1 MNENEL
7 DRCRRLLGVRPG
19 VSRSD
24 LERAFMNRNL
34 EIIRDK
40 NAAGSGRRRELE
52 AEHEELRAAF
62 AALGAL
68 TDRKTEPAR
77 APGFTPGSST
87 RHAVADAAKIAP
99 IGAEFDEPPAL
110 LSFDNWKVNTF
121 VPPLLLG
128 LAWLVSQSP
137 FAFFLTAF
145 HIWIHELG
153 HAVPAWFSGKHALP
167 LPIGFTLIT
176 PEYSPFVHWGLLS
189 LFGLLLVAGIKERK
203 IWAIIAAVAFAALQH
218 IMTWRMPDHRQEF
231 WYGAFGGLG
240 GEFIISTLFMMS
252 FYVRLPEKFRW
263 EWCRY
268 LFFFLG
274 AFTLLSTWLRWV
286 DVYRGIEEIPFGSMI
301 GGEDDQNGDMNGL
314 LNEYDWSKFKIRR
327 TYYLLGQAC
336 WIVLALTWAFFALRL
351 NRLLSLMFSGVPS
364 EEADGPK

>member
-1 MNENEL
+1 MK
-7 DRCRRLLGVRPG
+7 PG

-68 TDRKTEPAR
+68 TNRKTEPAR
-77 APGFTPGSST
+77 APGFTRSTST
-87 RHAVADAAKIAP
+87 RQAVADAAKVAP
-99 IGAEFDEPPAL
+99 LGAGFDEPPAL

-189 LFGLLLVAGIKERK
+189 LFGLLLVAGINLDS
-203 IWAIIAAVAFAALQH
+203 AVEGR
-218 IMTWRMPDHRQEF
+218 I
-231 WYGAFGGLG
+231 
-240 GEFIISTLFMMS
+240 
-252 FYVRLPEKFRW
+252 
-263 EWCRY
+263 
-268 LFFFLG
+268 
-274 AFTLLSTWLRWV
+274 
-286 DVYRGIEEIPFGSMI
+286 
-301 GGEDDQNGDMNGL
+301 
-314 LNEYDWSKFKIRR
+314 
-327 TYYLLGQAC
+327 
-336 WIVLALTWAFFALRL
+336 
-351 NRLLSLMFSGVPS
+351 
-364 EEADGPK
+364 